1 MEQKDSK
8 KKKLHKKK
16 MTAMTFLGILVLICL
31 MNLISQDKEFSEK
44 ENRMLEQKPE
54 FTLSRLESGRFMEQ
68 YESYK
73 SDQFVGR
80 DFWVSLKS
88 HVDLIVGRR
97 ESNGVFK
104 GKDHYLLEDIPGR
117 MKNRCSRISKQS
129 KRSRILIMIF
139 PCI

>member
-104 GKDHYLLEDIPGR
+104 GKDHYLLEDIARPDE
-117 MKNRCSRISKQS
+117 
-129 KRSRILIMIF
+129 
-139 PCI
+139 

>member
-104 GKDHYLLEDIPGR
+104 GKDHYLLEDIARPDEEQ
-117 MKNRCSRISKQS
+117 M
-129 KRSRILIMIF
+129 
-139 PCI
+139 